1 AGRNANSLGEIDLPK
16 VASEI
21 ETEFNRLL
29 EADRNGKFKRI
40 NDKYYEY
47 AASGNYSAS
56 RMKIFISELV
66 DLHQINDD
74 DKYAT
79 EMELFAKASRNIG

>member
-1 AGRNANSLGEIDLPK
+1 MKGSHDFYFDAAGRNANSLGEIDLPK

-40 NDKYYEY
+40 NDKYYSMQLQETTLPV
-47 AASGNYSAS
+47 A
-56 RMKIFISELV
+56 
-66 DLHQINDD
+66 
-74 DKYAT
+74 
-79 EMELFAKASRNIG
+79 